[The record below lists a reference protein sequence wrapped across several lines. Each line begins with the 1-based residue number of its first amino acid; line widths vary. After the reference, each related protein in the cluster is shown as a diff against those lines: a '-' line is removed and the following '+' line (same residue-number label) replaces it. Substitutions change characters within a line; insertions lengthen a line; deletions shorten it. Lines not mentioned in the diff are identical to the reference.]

1 MITIEVAG
9 SADATLCA
17 AVSALIP
24 QLSSSSPLPTVE
36 QLRRIIDDPATT
48 LLLARDDG
56 RVVGMLTLATFALP
70 TGTRAWVEDV
80 VVDEASRG
88 AGVAGALVQAA
99 LSQAGEL
106 GARTVDLTSRPDR
119 AAANRLYVRLGFE
132 QRQTNVYRFI
142 LTSPRS
148 EQPA

>member
-1 MITIEVAG
+1 MIIIEVAD
-9 SADATLCA
+9 SADAPLCA
-17 AVSALIP
+17 AVSVLIP
-24 QLSSSSPLPTVE
+24 QLSTSAPLPTVE
-36 QLRRIIDDPATT
+36 QLGRIIADPATT

-88 AGVAGALVQAA
+88 GGVAGALVQAA
-99 LSQAGEL
+99 LSQAEVL

-119 AAANRLYVRLGFE
+119 EAANRLYVRLGFA
-132 QRQTNVYRFI
+132 QRATNVYRFT
-142 LTSPRS
+142 LTSPQL
-148 EQPA
+148 EPPA